1 MKDELINQLNAPSE
15 AQRLKAA
22 KELKKL
28 VDRKIIST
36 PAREGYTN
44 NHVHT
49 KYSFSPYSP
58 SKAVW
63 MAVSA
68 GLSTVGIIDH
78 DAINGAEEFIRAGE
92 ILGIPTTIGFE
103 MRTDWSETPLNGRSI
118 NNPDQISNAYI
129 CAHGLAHTRIEK
141 ADGYLSRIRRARE
154 KRNRAMTD
162 NLNGILR
169 PLGIHIDYDKDVLA
183 LSYAKYGG
191 EVTERHLLFALSK
204 ILIGKFGRGEPLV
217 SFLKDKLNIEP
228 DGEQAQY
235 LADEKN
241 EIYEYDLLNVLKS
254 GFVSRI
260 YEKAAADEAPPVKD
274 AVEAIKA
281 LGAIPTYCY
290 LGDVDSSPTGDKKA
304 QRFED
309 AYLDELFRVCREI
322 GFRAIAYMP
331 SRNTIRQL
339 ERVMDL
345 CRVYGFM
352 QINGEDINQPRQRFV
367 CAQLKE
373 PRFSHLAD
381 STWALIGHEKAATED
396 INEAMFAG
404 EPDTDERTINE
415 LIAKYKIIGLGE
427 TEGKRIENKRGQD
440 LR

>member
-1 MKDELINQLNAPSE
+1 MKKNAMTDELINQLNAPS
-15 AQRLKAA
+15 ADGRLEAA

-28 VDRKIIST
+28 VDRKIISM

-103 MRTDWSETPLNGRSI
+103 IRTDWSETPLNGRSI

-129 CAHGLAHTRIEK
+129 CAHGLPHTRIGK
-141 ADGYLSRIRRARE
+141 ADEYLSRIRAARE

-169 PLGIHIDYDKDVLA
+169 PLGIQIDYDYDVLA
-183 LSYAKYGG
+183 PSYAQYGG

-217 SFLKDKLNIEP
+217 SFLKEKLNIEP

-274 AVEAIKA
+274 AVEEIKA

-345 CRVYGFM
+345 CRSYGFM
-352 QINGEDINQPRQRFV
+352 QINGEDINQPRQRFI
-367 CAQLKE
+367 CGQLKE

-381 STWALIGHEKAATED
+381 STWALIGHEKAATAD

-415 LIAKYKIIGLGE
+415 LIEKYKIIGLGE
-427 TEGKRIENKRGQD
+427 TKGRTD
-440 LR
+440 